1 MPDVLIFADSIKSAE
16 MRHEVP
22 LPVPDPFLYVEQD
35 GRRIAVASA
44 MEIARIGS
52 LDGID
57 ARPVD
62 DYDYEGLVASG
73 VPYDDRM
80 GEIAV
85 RAVRALGLREAVV
98 PTTFPVAVADLLRAE
113 GVVITAD
120 GPHFRRRRLVKNAAE
135 LEGIRR
141 AQRAAEAGMRAAAA
155 MLREA

>member
-1 MPDVLIFADSIKSAE
+1 MPDVLIFADSIRSAE

-35 GRRIAVASA
+35 GRRIAVASS
-44 MEIARIGS
+44 MEVGRIGG

-62 DYDYEGLVASG
+62 DFDYDQLVASG

-85 RAVRALGLREAVV
+85 RAVRALGLTQAVV
-98 PTTFPVAVADLLRAE
+98 PATFPVAVAD
-113 GVVITAD
+113 
-120 GPHFRRRRLVKNAAE
+120 
-135 LEGIRR
+135 
-141 AQRAAEAGMRAAAA
+141 
-155 MLREA
+155 